1 MLRTNLVC
9 FLCVTEGKKEL
20 NNKKFYVTALSLYDA
35 FLWDWKSIQFRK
47 HSWDFRDLQASE
59 KKPAIK

>member
-1 MLRTNLVC
+1 M
-9 FLCVTEGKKEL
+9 EKEL